1 MSQAIYQEFLRS
13 KAQYALPVGFQPSV
27 DLCPRMFPFQ
37 KAITTWALNRGRAA
51 VFADC
56 GLGKT
61 LIEQEWA
68 RQVHQHTGK
77 PILIFAPLA
86 VSDQMVREG
95 KKFGI
100 PVMHAHIPA
109 ELGAISATN
118 YERLHLFSPP
128 DQFGGLILDECFLAG
143 AAVDTPFGFT
153 MPIEEIR
160 RGQLVS
166 NAIGTCRVTACKSK
180 ELYAIVHVETSA
192 GGFWCS
198 ENHPFFSL
206 HGLVGASIL
215 KTGDVLY
222 GQAYAMRVLQKEAE
236 TEQESVLQQILLGEV
251 EDAPAGNRSSG
262 AHGRDSR
269 SDRKEGVGLA
279 ARRQY
284 RRAETA
290 RANTKT
296 KPILRSK
303 SPCQDF
309 SYSSQDALEAAS
321 TGRKRP
327 RADYGAVGSLRST
340 WRRLVHGVRN
350 LVRKAPTAVSDLL
363 QSRHSAP
370 AGNARC
376 GSGWL
381 LPRFQENTG
390 SEKGAQVE
398 FARVDR
404 VTIYQQG
411 DPEFRKRS
419 GRKNTVTAYDLQVAG
434 HPSYSINGVLVHNSS
449 ILKSTDGKTRTALI
463 QYAKAIPYRL
473 AATATP
479 APNDFM
485 ELGNHAE
492 FLDVLSRAEMLA
504 TFFTHDGGE
513 TAKWRLK
520 GHAKKPFW
528 KWVASWAV
536 ALRKPSDLGFEDNGF
551 ILPPLKILP
560 VEVEDNYKSR
570 GRLISVEAVTLEER
584 RDVRR
589 QTIPQRV
596 AACADLVSKQPKEP
610 WLIWCNLNAEGD
622 ALEKAIPGSVQVSGS
637 DSEDVKEKAL
647 NDFSLGRIRVLIT
660 KPTIAGFGMNWQ
672 HCHNVVFV
680 GLSDSYEQFYQAI
693 RRCWR
698 FGQTHPVS
706 AWVITSTSEG
716 AVVRNIKR
724 KELQADE
731 MMNGIVA
738 DMKSEVVKNLN
749 VPTQH
754 QSDALQHDIAK
765 SKRWTAILGDCT
777 DEVKAIPD
785 ASIDYCIFSPPFS
798 SLYTYTSSLRD
809 MGNCRNDAE
818 FFQHFDFL
826 APELLRVVKP
836 GRLISVHCANL
847 TILKS
852 RSGYIGLRDF
862 RGELIW
868 LLQRAGFI
876 FHSEV
881 CIWKD
886 PLVAMQRSKALGLL
900 HKQIVK
906 DSSLCIQG
914 TPDYLITFR
923 KPGDNGKPI
932 THKPNGFQSYIGEQ
946 KPKAPKHPVAAKNK
960 FSHEVWQRYASPVWT
975 DISQSKTLQYRAARE
990 QNDERHIA
998 PLQLQVVERALE
1010 LWSKPND
1017 LVLSPFLGIGTE
1029 GYVSLKMGRRFIGVE
1044 LKPSYWSMAV
1054 KNLKY
1059 AEQQASRKKLF

>member
-1 MSQAIYQEFLRS
+1 LPSAFEWALARTTLLGSQMVGQLHEVHRAGRHWQGGHYPDGPTRLEEVCWAAIHSAAELATTIWWVDVREVMTYSEFLQS
-13 KAQYALPVGFQPSV
+13 KSQYALPVGFQPSTN
-27 DLCPRMFPFQ
+27 LCPRMFPFQ
-37 KAITTWALNRGRAA
+37 KAITLWALNRGRAA

-68 RQVHQHTGK
+68 RQVHRYTGK

-100 PVMHAHIPA
+100 PVVHAHLPA
-109 ELGAISATN
+109 ELEAISATN
-118 YERLHLFSPP
+118 YERLHLFAPP
-128 DQFGGLILDECFLAG
+128 DQFGGLILDE
-143 AAVDTPFGFT
+143 
-153 MPIEEIR
+153 
-160 RGQLVS
+160 
-166 NAIGTCRVTACKSK
+166 
-180 ELYAIVHVETSA
+180 
-192 GGFWCS
+192 
-198 ENHPFFSL
+198 
-206 HGLVGASIL
+206 
-215 KTGDVLY
+215 
-222 GQAYAMRVLQKEAE
+222 
-236 TEQESVLQQILLGEV
+236 
-251 EDAPAGNRSSG
+251 
-262 AHGRDSR
+262 
-269 SDRKEGVGLA
+269 
-279 ARRQY
+279 
-284 RRAETA
+284 
-290 RANTKT
+290 
-296 KPILRSK
+296 
-303 SPCQDF
+303 
-309 SYSSQDALEAAS
+309 
-321 TGRKRP
+321 
-327 RADYGAVGSLRST
+327 
-340 WRRLVHGVRN
+340 
-350 LVRKAPTAVSDLL
+350 
-363 QSRHSAP
+363 
-370 AGNARC
+370 
-376 GSGWL
+376 
-381 LPRFQENTG
+381 
-390 SEKGAQVE
+390 
-398 FARVDR
+398 
-404 VTIYQQG
+404 
-411 DPEFRKRS
+411 
-419 GRKNTVTAYDLQVAG
+419 
-434 HPSYSINGVLVHNSS
+434 SS
-449 ILKSTDGKTRTALI
+449 ILKSADGKTRTALI

-551 ILPPLKILP
+551 LLPPLKILS
-560 VEVEDNYKSR
+560 VEVEDDYKSR

-596 AACADLVSKQPKEP
+596 SACADLVSKQPKEP

-622 ALEKAIPGSVQVSGS
+622 ALRKAIPDSFQVSGS
-637 DSEDVKEKAL
+637 DSEAVKEKAL

-672 HCHNVVFV
+672 HCCNVVFV

-698 FGQTHPVS
+698 FGQTRQVS
-706 AWVITSTSEG
+706 AWVITSASEG

-731 MMNGIVA
+731 MMNGIVT
-738 DMKSEVVKNLN
+738 DMKSEVVKNLS

-754 QSDALQHDIAK
+754 QSEALRHDSVK
-765 SKRWTAILGDCT
+765 TKRWTAVLGDCT
-777 DEVKAIPD
+777 DEVKAIPE

-826 APELLRVVKP
+826 VPELLRVMKP
-836 GRLISVHCANL
+836 GRLVSVHCANL

-906 DSSLCIQG
+906 DSSFCIQG

-923 KPGDNGKPI
+923 KPGDNAKPI

-946 KPKAPKHPVAAKNK
+946 APKVPKHPVAAKNK

-1017 LVLSPFLGIGTE
+1017 LVLSPFMGIGTE
-1029 GYVSLKMGRRFIGVE
+1029 GYVALKTGRRFIGVE

-1059 AEQQASRKKLF
+1059 AETHSQIKRLF